1 MAGTLTD
8 LTAGHVFPPVHMHI
22 DSDRVRD
29 YVEAT
34 GDDLDVYMEA
44 GVAPSLAVAAFALG
58 ALLESVS
65 LPGGSLHAS
74 EALNFKAPVPIDA
87 QVECRAVLAQ
97 RSVRGGYV
105 VSILESEIVHNGS
118 VALTARATVMSPAPQ
133 S

>member
-1 MAGTLTD
+1 
-8 LTAGHVFPPVHMHI
+8 MHI
-22 DSDRVRD
+22 DAQRVRD
-29 YVEAT
+29 YVAAT
-34 GDDLDVYMEA
+34 GDDLELYEEA
-44 GVAPSLAVAAFALG
+44 QVAPSLAVAAFALG

-74 EALNFKAPVPIDA
+74 EALSFKAPIPFDA

-105 VSILESEIVHNGS
+105 VSVLESEIVHNGS
-118 VALTARATVMSPAPQ
+118 TALTARATVMSPAPP